1 MYAEGISRLRF
12 FLDDRLAVAVV
23 TAAMLEKYGLKQDA
37 TEGIVDF
44 ALNIDQV
51 EVSVCLME
59 VKKGQYKASLR
70 SKGRAN
76 VNRVAATF
84 GGGGHVLAS
93 GCMLF
98 GDLEEILDRLS
109 YAVFQNLEDA

>member
-1 MYAEGISRLRF
+1 MDF
-12 FLDDRLAVAVV
+12 
-23 TAAMLEKYGLKQDA
+23 GL
-37 TEGIVDF
+37 TVEP
-44 ALNIDQV
+44 V

-70 SKGRAN
+70 SKGVAN
-76 VNRVAATF
+76 VNEIAGVF

-98 GDLEEILDRLS
+98 GDYEEIFDKLR
-109 YAVFQNLEDA
+109 YAVAQRLPQ